1 MFHYCYDT
9 IIGFVTI
16 VSDGSNIVRIDFGET
31 YPGPESERRETALL
45 SRTAAE
51 LRSYLEGNLREFT
64 VPIAPA
70 GTPFQLAVLSA
81 VRAIP
86 YGRTASY
93 GEIAAAVGNPRASR
107 AVGSANHRNPVPILI
122 PCHRVIGGDGSLTGY
137 GGGLTLKE
145 RLLSLERGVL
155 AADQGR

>member
-9 IIGFVTI
+9 VIGIVTI
-16 VSDGSNIVRIDFGET
+16 GSDGSHIVRIDFGEVD
-31 YPGPESERRETALL
+31 PGPSSEKRETSLIA
-45 SRTAAE
+45 RAAAE
-51 LRSYLEGNLREFT
+51 LRSYLAGNLRGFT
-64 VPIAPA
+64 VPVAPA

-81 VRAIP
+81 VREIP

-107 AVGSANHRNPVPILI
+107 AVGAANHRNPVPILI
-122 PCHRVIGGDGSLTGY
+122 PCHRVIGRDGSLTGY
-137 GGGLTLKE
+137 GGGLALKE

-155 AADQGR
+155 DADRDC